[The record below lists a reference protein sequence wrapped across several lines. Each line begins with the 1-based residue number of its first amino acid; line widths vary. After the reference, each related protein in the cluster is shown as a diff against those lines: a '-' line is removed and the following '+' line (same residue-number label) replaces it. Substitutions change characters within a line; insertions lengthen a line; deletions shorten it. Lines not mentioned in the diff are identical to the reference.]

1 MRQARLVRGR
11 RYDEASSKSNETKV
25 DIKNNRTAILLLTH
39 LQEKSIV
46 AQFSKILR
54 DCTGHFDVFLLCDNT
69 SRKFDRY
76 RGDTRFFLFD
86 ASQLAELGYP
96 GKSTIENLH
105 GPLQSD
111 RHHQRFNFDPG
122 NVELPLLRF
131 FKDYPGYDH
140 YWTVEYDV
148 RFTGSW
154 DAFFSSFAASSA
166 DLLGTTLTRYDRAPD
181 WHHWP
186 SLDLAGRP
194 IGKER
199 YLRGFFPIYRLSRRA
214 LAQLDSDYRTGVKGH
229 FECLVPTLLNHA
241 GMSVEDIGGNG
252 EFVRPG
258 NRNRFY
264 RNTPSH
270 GSLNPG
276 TFVFRPA
283 MDRPGDE
290 PDMLWHPV
298 RHGPLWRTAL
308 RRMKQTLLQPLRR
321 VHGHGGIATAGGMT
335 PLEPRV
341 ENPASDNHPN

>member
-1 MRQARLVRGR
+1 
-11 RYDEASSKSNETKV
+11 
-25 DIKNNRTAILLLTH
+25 
-39 LQEKSIV
+39 
-46 AQFSKILR
+46 
-54 DCTGHFDVFLLCDNT
+54 LCDNT

-76 RGDTRFFLFD
+76 RGDSRFFLFD
-86 ASQLAELGYP
+86 ASRLIELGYP
-96 GKSTIENLH
+96 GKSAAEKLY
-105 GPLQSD
+105 GPRQGD
-111 RHHQRFNFDPG
+111 RHHQRFHFDPG

-131 FKDYPGYDH
+131 FKDHPGYDH

-154 DAFFSSFAASSA
+154 NAFFSSFAASGA
-166 DLLGTTLTRYDRAPD
+166 DLLGTTLTRYDQVPD

-186 SLDLAGRP
+186 TLDLAGRP

-214 LAQLDSDYRTGVKGH
+214 LMQLDRDYRAGVKGH

-241 GMSVEDIGGNG
+241 GMTVEDIGGDG
-252 EFVRPG
+252 EFVQPG

-264 RNTPSH
+264 RNTPSR

-283 MDRPGDE
+283 MHRPGDE

-298 RHGPLWRTAL
+298 RHSPLWRIAL
-308 RRMKQTLLQPLRR
+308 RRLKRMLLQPVRR
-321 VHGHGGIATAGGMT
+321 IRERGRIAAASAIA
-335 PLEPRV
+335 PLEPHV
-341 ENPASDNHPN
+341 ANPGPSDRAN